1 MARYWNRADQ
11 FDHSLADR
19 TTGSYNAYASAA
31 ALRTPLYG
39 GLGTVIDE
47 AVSKDTGAMLA
58 AAGLDWSVRLEES
71 ALHAKSDKKW
81 FEVIRDGFG
90 ENADQEWVLGMVGA
104 QYKELQNR
112 TLFDF
117 ADGLVHGG
125 GYWDVA
131 GQFNYGRTVFGVL
144 KFDRSLFIDPNGAN
158 DEIEDSIIV
167 STSHNGSTA
176 IVAANTAM
184 RLRCMNALTASIKGA
199 KRTFKIRHTTNL
211 EGKMEVAREALN
223 LNRIYM
229 DEFSKMANEM
239 IQLEMT
245 KSAVNEVFEKLNPEP
260 EANTRG
266 ALTKWETKRDQ
277 FHGIY
282 NGETLSNL
290 EGDSAWKVY
299 NALTEQKDWFAA
311 PRKGTSERVLA
322 SGSGFIEA
330 DNEAKDKMRE
340 VTMAVANAHR
350 LVRV

>member
-1 MARYWNRADQ
+1 M
-11 FDHSLADR
+11 LK
-19 TTGSYNAYASAA
+19 AS
-31 ALRTPLYG
+31 
-39 GLGTVIDE
+39 
-47 AVSKDTGAMLA
+47 
-58 AAGLDWSVRLEES
+58 GLDWNVRLEE
-71 ALHAKSDKKW
+71 ANLHAGSDKKW
-81 FEVIRDGFG
+81 YEVIRDGFG
-90 ENADQEWVLGMVGA
+90 EAADQEWVLGMVGG

-112 TLFDF
+112 DLFDF

-184 RLRCMNALTASIKGA
+184 RLRCMNALTSSLKNA
-199 KRTFKIRHTTNL
+199 KRVFKIRHTTNL
-211 EGKMEVAREALN
+211 ADKMTVAREALN
-223 LNRIYM
+223 LNRLYM

-239 IQLEMT
+239 IQLELT
-245 KSAVNEVFEKLNPEP
+245 KNAVNEIFETLNPEP

-282 NGETLSNL
+282 NGATLENL
-290 EGDSAWKVY
+290 DGDNAWKVF

-311 PRKGTSERVLA
+311 PRKGTAERVMA

-330 DNEAKDKMRE
+330 DNDAKDKMRE
-340 VTMAVANAHR
+340 VCMAVANAHR